1 MFVKGGEHKMPNKK
15 KKDKEDMIGR
25 VMELVR
31 LGYNDSQIGRQV
43 GIHRTTV
50 KRYREQG
57 EKRAFGTEARIR
69 VIQDALLKHFADL
82 VQVCEK
88 LQNISISG
96 RSEKVLIEDL
106 QTSQELTVT
115 LSGRRGDEVNMVLK
129 VGGGKAEV
137 DHLSIE
143 EELQFA
149 SLKQHTMNLD
159 FWLLFKDWK
168 DKSGGYISDLSV
180 FYQSL
185 RQEAMKKTGL
195 VIAELDDISGLTNHF
210 ARTIFNDACDHGF
223 FGYKGFEGVD
233 YVILSPRMD
242 SHELRLDGYTIASAS
257 DKKQLETCQEAH
269 QRMMEYYRVSDNYP
283 PEFKES
289 ISKLHE
295 LKGLESR
302 IFLSLQKLILKR
314 NFLGHCELC
323 PD

>member
-1 MFVKGGEHKMPNKK
+1 MPSKK
-15 KKDKEDMIGR
+15 KKDKEGIIGH

-31 LGYNDSQIGRQV
+31 LGNNDSQIGRQV

-82 VQVCEK
+82 IQVCEK

-96 RSEKVLIEDL
+96 RPEIVLIEDL
-106 QTSQELTVT
+106 KTSRELTVT
-115 LSGRRGDEVNMVLK
+115 LSGKRGGEVNIILK
-129 VGGGKAEV
+129 VGGGKAEI

-143 EELQFA
+143 EELRFA
-149 SLKQHTMNLD
+149 SLKEHTKNLD

-168 DKSGGYISDLSV
+168 GKSGEYISNLSD
-180 FYQSL
+180 FYYLL
-185 RQEAMKKTGL
+185 RQRVVKLVKKTEM
-195 VIAELDDISGLTNHF
+195 VITNSDNSLGLTPQF
-210 ARTIFNDACDHGF
+210 VLTIFNDAYDHAL

-233 YVILSPRMD
+233 YAILSPRVD
-242 SHELRLDGYTIASAS
+242 TLELRLNGYTIASAK
-257 DKKQLETCQEAH
+257 DKKQLEMCQQAH
-269 QRMMEYYRVSDNYP
+269 QRMMKYYRVPKNYP
-283 PEFKES
+283 PEFKEGVS
-289 ISKLHE
+289 IRHE
-295 LKGLESR
+295 LKDLESE

-314 NFLGHCELC
+314 NFLGHCDLC

>member
-1 MFVKGGEHKMPNKK
+1 
-15 KKDKEDMIGR
+15 MIGR

-31 LGYNDSQIGRQV
+31 LGDNDSQIGRQL

-88 LQNISISG
+88 LQNISISD
-96 RSEKVLIEDL
+96 RPEKVLIEDL

-149 SLKQHTMNLD
+149 SLKQHTKNLD

-168 DKSGGYISDLSV
+168 DKSGEYISNLSG
-180 FYQSL
+180 FYQL
-185 RQEAMKKTGL
+185 LKQKVMKETGL
-195 VIAELDDISGLTNHF
+195 VIADSDDIPGLTAHF
-210 ARTIFNDACDHGF
+210 IRTIFNDACDHAF
-223 FGYKGFEGVD
+223 FGHKGFEGVD
-233 YVILSPRMD
+233 YAILSPRID
-242 SHELRLDGYTIASAS
+242 SHELRLGGYTIASVS
-257 DKKQLETCQEAH
+257 DKKQLETCQEVH
-269 QRMMEYYRVSDNYP
+269 QRMMKYYRDPKNYP
-283 PEFKES
+283 MELKEG
-289 ISKLHE
+289 ISVWHE
-295 LKGLESR
+295 LKGLESK